1 MALTYGFV
9 KFKIVSAAKLQ
20 SSRHKNEIQYH
31 LHATVAV
38 PGDRGSIERWDT
50 AINVGTNDSD
60 DLLQYKLIFD
70 FHHSLIGT
78 LKASAPGFIDLTR
91 TNQLPTLDFLRSDL
105 LGETGPWRTSD
116 IMDGSDAVE
125 PVASLQRLL
134 RRAHA
139 ENFDTYL
146 FGRTYTE
153 GNGIHDVHMNQGSQS
168 SFLNNGVDDHNDHND
183 IWQDGGVIV
192 DVGQPEMAAYFT
204 VFTQQLVPTDDLGNP
219 KPGGHEVTASDDGS
233 LAQSAPDDQSLHS
246 SSSANIELLRCT
258 GKVMQGNALC

>member
-9 KFKIVSAAKLQ
+9 KCKIGSAHRLQ

-38 PGDRGSIERWDT
+38 PAAGDSTEQWDT

-60 DLLQYKLIFD
+60 DLLQYKLVFD
-70 FHHSLIGT
+70 FHHPLIGT
-78 LKASAPGFIDLTR
+78 LKASAPGFIALTR
-91 TNQLPTLDFLRSDL
+91 TNQLPALDFLRSNL

-116 IMDGSDAVE
+116 IIDGSDAVE

-139 ENFDTYL
+139 GNFDTYI
-146 FGRTYTE
+146 FGRTYTD

-168 SFLNNGVDDHNDHND
+168 SFLNNGIDDHNDHND

-192 DVGQPEMAAYFT
+192 DVGQSEMAGYFT

-219 KPGGHEVTASDDGS
+219 KPGGHEVADSDDGR
-233 LAQSAPDDQSLHS
+233 LAQSAPDGQ
-246 SSSANIELLRCT
+246 
-258 GKVMQGNALC
+258 

>member
-1 MALTYGFV
+1 MALTYGFA
-9 KFKIVSAAKLQ
+9 KCKIVSVPKLL

-31 LHATVAV
+31 LHATVPVRAA
-38 PGDRGSIERWDT
+38 GDSIEQWDT

-78 LKASAPGFIDLTR
+78 LRASAPGFIDLTR
-91 TNQLPTLDFLRSDL
+91 TNQLPALDFLRSDL

-125 PVASLQRLL
+125 PVASLERSL
-134 RRAHA
+134 RGAHTG
-139 ENFDTYL
+139 NFDTYI
-146 FGRTYTE
+146 FGRTYTD
-153 GNGIHDVHMNQGSQS
+153 GDGIHDVHMNQGSQS

-183 IWQDGGVIV
+183 IWQDWGVIV

-219 KPGGHEVTASDDGS
+219 KTGGHEITDWDDGS
-233 LAQSAPDDQSLHS
+233 LAQSERGGQ
-246 SSSANIELLRCT
+246 
-258 GKVMQGNALC
+258 